1 MFICHNNAVKTV
13 INGIKIVIYGILP
26 HDEQNTVRRQEL
38 FIVNKL
44 LESKCTNY
52 VNTDIHYLSP
62 DGDWIRENGCL
73 DISLFY
79 KDKLHLIDKI
89 YLKSVFSKK
98 NVLIQKTSRKDKN
111 HFLTLTISH
120 LYDPNQTQTQ
130 TNKITRRP

>member
-13 INGIKIVIYGILP
+13 INGIKIVINGILP
-26 HDEQNTVRRQEL
+26 HDEQSTVRKQEL
-38 FIVNKL
+38 FIVNEL

-52 VNTDIHYLSP
+52 FNTDIHYLSP

-89 YLKSVFSKK
+89 YFKSVFSKK
-98 NVLIQKTSRKDKN
+98 NLLIQKTSRKTK
-111 HFLTLTISH
+111 TIF
-120 LYDPNQTQTQ
+120 
-130 TNKITRRP
+130 